1 MIGVAATASGVVLLL
16 ALKQPGNT
24 VAGSSS
30 QAGSQLPP
38 AGSASTGNGA
48 AAAGGLTV
56 LGDVAQTQY
65 GDVQVQLTLSGGRII
80 GAQAV
85 KAPSADANSRQI
97 ASDAI
102 PKLNQAVMTAQSAQI
117 DAVSGASYTSEGYIK
132 SLQSALDKA
141 GAAGAGGSGAGDSG
155 SDESGA
161 QAGAQPGAG
170 TQPGGGSGSG
180 AASDSGADPG
190 PGSGSGSGSDSGSG
204 SGSEGA
210 PAAKT
215 VLGDV
220 ADTQYGPVQV
230 RITVSGGKVTAA
242 DAVKAPDSDANSRQI
257 AAGAIPK
264 LNQAAVTAQSAQID
278 AVSGASYTS
287 EGYITSL
294 QSALDKAG
302 L

>member
-1 MIGVAATASGVVLLL
+1 MIGVAATASSVVLLL

-24 VAGSSS
+24 VAEASS
-30 QAGSQLPP
+30 QAGSQVPP
-38 AGSASTGNGA
+38 AGAASAGNGA
-48 AAAGGLTV
+48 AAAGGQTV
-56 LGDVAQTQY
+56 LGDVAGTQY
-65 GDVQVQLTLSGGRII
+65 GDVQVQLTLSGGRIT

-85 KAPSADANSRQI
+85 KAPSADANSREI
-97 ASDAI
+97 AANAI
-102 PKLNQAVMTAQSAQI
+102 PKLNQAVLTAQSAQI

-141 GAAGAGGSGAGDSG
+141 GAAGEVGSGAGDSG
-155 SDESGA
+155 SDGSGA

-170 TQPGGGSGSG
+170 TQPGGDSGSG
-180 AASDSGADPG
+180 AA
-190 PGSGSGSGSDSGSG
+190 SGSDSGSG
-204 SGSEGA
+204 SGSGSGGA

-257 AAGAIPK
+257 AANAVPK
-264 LNQAAVTAQSAQID
+264 LNQAAVRAQSAQID

-287 EGYITSL
+287 EGYIKSL

>member
-1 MIGVAATASGVVLLL
+1 MIGVAATTSSVVLLL

-24 VAGSSS
+24 VVEASS
-30 QAGSQLPP
+30 QPGSQVPP

-48 AAAGGLTV
+48 GTAGGLTV
-56 LGDVAQTQY
+56 LGDVAKTQY
-65 GDVQVQLTLSGGRII
+65 GDVQVQLTLSGGRIVR
-80 GAQAV
+80 AQAV

-97 ASDAI
+97 ADNAI
-102 PKLNQAVMTAQSAQI
+102 PKLNQAAVTAQSAQI

-141 GAAGAGGSGAGDSG
+141 EAAGAAGSGAGDSG

-161 QAGAQPGAG
+161 EAGAQPGAG
-170 TQPGGGSGSG
+170 TQPGGSSGSG
-180 AASDSGADPG
+180 ADSDAGADSGS
-190 PGSGSGSGSDSGSG
+190 GSGSGSGSDPGSG
-204 SGSEGA
+204 SGT
-210 PAAKT
+210 PVAKT

-242 DAVKAPDSDANSRQI
+242 DAVKSPSSDANSRQI
-257 AAGAIPK
+257 AANAIPK

-287 EGYITSL
+287 EGYIKSL

>member
-1 MIGVAATASGVVLLL
+1 MIGAAATVSGVVLLL

-24 VAGSSS
+24 VAGAS
-30 QAGSQLPP
+30 QAGSQVPP
-38 AGSASTGNGA
+38 TGSASAGA
-48 AAAGGLTV
+48 GAAGGRTV
-56 LGDVAQTQY
+56 LGDVAGTQY
-65 GDVQVQLTLSGGRII
+65 GDVQVQLTLSGGRIT

-85 KAPSADANSRQI
+85 KAPSADPRSRQI
-97 ASDAI
+97 AAGAI

-141 GAAGAGGSGAGDSG
+141 GTAGAAGPGAGDSG
-155 SDESGA
+155 SDGSGA
-161 QAGAQPGAG
+161 QAGAG
-170 TQPGGGSGSG
+170 TQPGGSSGSG
-180 AASDSGADPG
+180 AS
-190 PGSGSGSGSDSGSG
+190 SGSGTGSG
-204 SGSEGA
+204 AA

-230 RITVSGGKVTAA
+230 RITVSGGKLTAA
-242 DAVKAPDSDANSRQI
+242 DAVKAPSTDANSRRI
-257 AAGAIPK
+257 AADAVPK

-287 EGYITSL
+287 EGYIKSL

>member
-1 MIGVAATASGVVLLL
+1 MIGVAATASSVVLLL

-24 VAGSSS
+24 VAEASS
-30 QAGSQLPP
+30 QAGSQVPP
-38 AGSASTGNGA
+38 AGSASAGNGA
-48 AAAGGLTV
+48 VAAGGETV
-56 LGDVAQTQY
+56 LGDVAATQY
-65 GDVQVQLTLSGGRII
+65 GDVQVQLTLSGGRIT

-85 KAPSADANSRQI
+85 KAPSADAKSRQI
-97 ASDAI
+97 AAGAI

-141 GAAGAGGSGAGDSG
+141 GAAGAVGSGAGDSG
-155 SDESGA
+155 SDGSGA

-170 TQPGGGSGSG
+170 DSGSG
-180 AASDSGADPG
+180 AAS
-190 PGSGSGSGSDSGSG
+190 GSGSDSDSGSG
-204 SGSEGA
+204 SGSGSGGA

-257 AAGAIPK
+257 AAGAVPK
-264 LNQAAVTAQSAQID
+264 LNQAAVKAQSAQID

-287 EGYITSL
+287 EGYIKSL